1 MKEVKPSK
9 RDNTFSILNTSGTDQ
24 TFLSILAF
32 LYLSTAIATLYEMIL
47 HFRFWMQTGPHS
59 HTTKI
64 IRGFRVFIL
73 LCASWVMIHKGFLM
87 IFGFKTESDYVL
99 FLVVQTIPFFFQFCS
114 YILLAWLLGIIRYT
128 TITNQKMIKKVLNPL
143 FILLIIICLALL
155 LLAGKYAH
163 HTNTQF
169 IMSGLL
175 FSVLVLL
182 LTPSSYLFYR
192 IILKINANVRSDSRV
207 KTFMVLIFFNSVVFL
222 VRATFDFFNAITHV
236 FLDWTLKSD
245 TAFFSVYFTCMILF
259 EIIPAIVLVLAFHL
273 NITSEMSK
281 TQSVALIQD
290 RGHLEEMDDDSDDNY

>member
-87 IFGFKTESDYVL
+87 IFGFKTESVEYIYPTG
-99 FLVVQTIPFFFQFCS
+99 LVTWNNKIYNNYKPK
-114 YILLAWLLGIIRYT
+114 
-128 TITNQKMIKKVLNPL
+128 NDKK
-143 FILLIIICLALL
+143 
-155 LLAGKYAH
+155 AGKYAH

-273 NITSEMSK
+273 NITSEMSR
-281 TQSVALIQD
+281 TQSIIVTSPQYINIETD
-290 RGHLEEMDDDSDDNY
+290 EESDD